1 MQPNTNTDVVL
12 ESRYRSR
19 KFQLTLGSLLVS
31 TLALFT
37 GFIDGD
43 QFVDIISMIL
53 GIYGVG
59 NVAGYYVAAQ
69 KGK

>member
-1 MQPNTNTDVVL
+1 MQSNIDADAVL

-19 KFQLTLGSLLVS
+19 KFMLTVGSLLVS
-31 TLALFT
+31 TFALFT

-59 NVAGYYVAAQ
+59 NVAGHYVAAQ